1 MRQRENII
9 LHLGALAIEDII
21 QGLFFLIRKYSY
33 THFPIKMLELN
44 GNLFEKCFSIDTF
57 FSELLNR

>member
-1 MRQRENII
+1 MRQRENIV
-9 LHLGALAIEDII
+9 LPVGALAIEDII
-21 QGLFFLIRKYSY
+21 QGLFLIRKYSY